1 MFRSL
6 RIGCYAVCAAGL
18 GVLVSQASAGGDKG
32 FVDLFNGKDLTGWKT
47 ILSTGKAD
55 EGKVFTVKD
64 GVVVVSG
71 NPDGYFY
78 TEKSYKNYVLR
89 FDWKFIKD
97 GNSGL
102 LVHITGKHKVWPK
115 CVEVQGLQRDHGN
128 IFAINGAKGSFKKDA
143 AAQKK
148 AIKIGEW
155 NTTEVTV
162 KDGEITSSINGIQI
176 ATGKCDLTEGP
187 FGFQSEGTELHFKN
201 IKIKTLD

>member
-1 MFRSL
+1 MFQSL
-6 RIGCYAVCAAGL
+6 RFAFYAVCAAGL
-18 GVLVSQASAGGDKG
+18 GVLAPQAPAGGDKG

-47 ILSTGKAD
+47 ILSSGKAD

-71 NPDGYFY
+71 NPNGYFY

-128 IFAINGAKGSFKKDA
+128 IFAINGAKGKFKKDA
-143 AAQKK
+143 EAQRK

-162 KDGEITSSINGIQI
+162 KDGEITSSINGTQI
-176 ATGKCDLTEGP
+176 AIGKCDLTEGP
-187 FGFQSEGTELHFKN
+187 FGFQSEGTELHFKT

>member
-1 MFRSL
+1 MFQSL
-6 RIGCYAVCAAGL
+6 RIAYYAVCAAGL
-18 GVLVSQASAGGDKG
+18 GVLASQAPAGDDKG

-47 ILSTGKAD
+47 ILSSGKAD
-55 EGKVFTVKD
+55 EGKVFTVND

-71 NPDGYFY
+71 NPNGYFY

-102 LVHITGKHKVWPK
+102 LVHITGKH
-115 CVEVQGLQRDHGN
+115 
-128 IFAINGAKGSFKKDA
+128 IFAINGATGSFKKDA

-162 KDGEITSSINGIQI
+162 KDGEITSKINGIQI
-176 ATGKCDLTEGP
+176 ATGKCDLMEGP